1 MNAHFWGI
9 EVLKFKV
16 FVASVIAVSIL
27 GFLII
32 NSTRDN
38 DERVN
43 RNYFE
48 LWWGDMLLQK
58 ANEFIRQ
65 ILAIRL

>member
-1 MNAHFWGI
+1 
-9 EVLKFKV
+9 VLEFKV

-48 LWWGDMLLQK
+48 LWWGDMLLQQ

-65 ILAIRL
+65 ILTIRL